1 MTEKE
6 TQRELARLEADLE
19 NAIAQLVKAPA
30 SPEGWPVTL
39 QAALKTLQ
47 KSKTQFPAAA
57 DRGKFRLVMQRIEQR
72 VKQVQLLVE
81 SAALFYWG
89 CAAVTRTQGAGYTHA
104 GALEEFAEGGRMQL
118 EA

>member
-6 TQRELARLEADLE
+6 AQRELARLEADLE
-19 NAIAQLVKAPA
+19 NAIAQLVNAPA
-30 SPEGWPVTL
+30 APEGWPVTL
-39 QAALKTLQ
+39 QAALKALQ
-47 KSKTQFPAAA
+47 KIKAQVPAAA
-57 DRGKFRLVMQRIEQR
+57 ESGKLRLMMQRIQQR

-104 GALEEFAEGGRMQL
+104 GALEECAVSGRMQL